1 MILWFIHF
9 SWPQGMV
16 HILKVLNS
24 ITILKN
30 LHAGYSMLSETR
42 KQMFKMRKPTDV
54 LMKPE
59 AIHQYSM
66 NIPFVKSEKKNVNVP
81 FFQHWTSIFVGIS
94 ISFPHGNHDVC
105 PHLSCSSGPRQPRRR
120 SPKWRQFAV
129 TLGKFSEVTLFH
141 LIFFR
146 NGNHMYTPWTVKYSI
161 FHDYIFIYPV
171 VGVA

>member
-1 MILWFIHF
+1 
-9 SWPQGMV
+9 MV

-66 NIPFVKSEKKNVNVP
+66 NIPFVKSEKK
-81 FFQHWTSIFVGIS
+81 T
-94 ISFPHGNHDVC
+94 
-105 PHLSCSSGPRQPRRR
+105 
-120 SPKWRQFAV
+120 
-129 TLGKFSEVTLFH
+129 
-141 LIFFR
+141 
-146 NGNHMYTPWTVKYSI
+146 
-161 FHDYIFIYPV
+161 
-171 VGVA
+171 